1 MEDIK
6 NNKLPLPFRDMTPR
20 SIEEKIVCYADKF
33 FSKSNSSLSLPKPL
47 DKVKKSIRK
56 YGEDKWMRF
65 EEMIEIFGLELV
77 YSKTNSPFE

>member
-1 MEDIK
+1 
-6 NNKLPLPFRDMTPR
+6 MTPR

-65 EEMIEIFGLELV
+65 EEMIEIFGIELV